1 MQAVIICG
9 GKGIRLRSV
18 IGNNPK
24 ALVKLGGKEN
34 LINIIN
40 NLKKNGITNL
50 LFLVNNYE
58 EEIKNFLKLNYSKKF
73 IINKDKNYFGTGGSI
88 YDARDKLKNKF
99 LIIYSDLYFN
109 FNFKNFLKKSINSK
123 SIFSCVVHANDHPKD
138 SDTVSLDKNF
148 CVKKIYKKKSKK
160 LKINNAVSGIYF
172 AKKSFLKHFKFKR
185 KNSYDLVNDILPVI
199 LKKRQKIYAYKTIEY
214 IKDFGTMERIK
225 IIKNDIKSKKIKN
238 LDFFQKT
245 KAIFLDRDG
254 VINQENFKKKNYKNF
269 KILPNVR
276 ESIKRLN
283 KNKIPCFIVSNQS
296 GLVKGDLNISDLL
309 KIISKLD
316 SYLSKNKSYIDDFLF
331 CPHFNGSKYKNT
343 NFSFFS
349 NFRKPNPGMILTLAN
364 KYRIDLKKS
373 YFVGDTDI
381 DVLSGKRAGLKT
393 ILVEGPKIK
402 DYKIN
407 VKPNF
412 IVKNLS
418 SAVDLVLRKKL

>member
-225 IIKNDIKSKKIKN
+225 IIKNDI
-238 LDFFQKT
+238 
-245 KAIFLDRDG
+245 
-254 VINQENFKKKNYKNF
+254 NFKKKNYKNF

-296 GLVKGDLNISDLL
+296 GLVKGDLNLSDLL